1 MTDAPAFDCQTTFL
15 LYAQKDAFSAKLLPQ
30 DAVIFP
36 EISYHLLLLPAHPS
50 GKGHG
55 E

>member
-1 MTDAPAFDCQTTFL
+1 MTDVPAFDCQTTFL

-30 DAVIFP
+30 NAILFP
-36 EISYHLLLLPAHPS
+36 EIGDHLLLLPAHPA

-55 E
+55 K